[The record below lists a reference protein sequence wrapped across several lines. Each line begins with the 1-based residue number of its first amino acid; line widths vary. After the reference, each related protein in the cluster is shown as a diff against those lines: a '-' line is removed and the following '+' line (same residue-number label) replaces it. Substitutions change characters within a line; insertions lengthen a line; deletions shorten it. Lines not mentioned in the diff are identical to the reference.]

1 MNLFRKILIANRGE
15 VSVRLS
21 RAAAALGAHSVAI
34 YSTDDA
40 DALHVMQAR
49 EAIALPGHGVQAYLD
64 QETIIKL
71 AIAADC
77 DALHPGYGFLS
88 ENADFARK
96 CNAAGL
102 IFIGPSADA
111 MALFGDKGAARA
123 LAVQAGVRVAQGSQG
138 VTTLEQMAEFIQSLD
153 GRPAMI
159 KALAGGG
166 GRGMRV
172 VSHADDLAEA
182 FAQAE
187 SEAKSAFGSGG
198 LYIEELIQQARHLE
212 VQILGDTTGDLVHLF
227 ERECSLQRRHQ
238 KLVEI
243 APAPD
248 LSPTLRADICAA
260 SLKMAKAAEISSL
273 CTFEFLVTGTK
284 GAEQFVFMEANP
296 RLQVE
301 HTITEEIMGIDLAQT
316 QIRLAAGETLSGL
329 GITQETLGVPR
340 GMALEAR
347 VNMERIQPD
356 GTALPQSGTLH
367 SYLPPGGG
375 GVRTEGFGYTGY
387 TTNTGFDSLLAKVIT
402 FAPNGDYTDVL
413 DRTCRALGEF
423 RIDGVETNISFLQSL
438 LRHPTVQSGQLD
450 VGLVERLASDICKG
464 ADDLPKATALPTGQ
478 NKPAVAPAGFESAPD
493 GMATINTPVGG
504 LLISVDVSVGS
515 QVAAGQQIAIVE
527 AMKMEHVVQAQ
538 TSGQI
543 GQVLVA
549 VGAQLAQGQP
559 IAFLTPSSGGM
570 SEMARDADADT
581 PETNSQYDDYLA
593 SKAKL
598 MDENRPAAVARR
610 RKTGQQTARENIAQ
624 LCDTGSFVE
633 YGGFALAAQRRRR
646 TIEELTEISPA
657 DGLVSGLGTIHA
669 DQFPDAQTKCL
680 VMAYDFTVFAGTQ
693 GFMNHKKM
701 DRLLKLALKR
711 QLPIVLFAEGGG
723 GRPGETDYMG
733 VAGLELETFHMLA
746 SHSGT
751 APTIAIVSGRCF
763 AGNAAL
769 AGSCDVIIATENANL
784 GMGGPAMIEGGGL
797 GVFTPEQ
804 VGPMTVQT
812 ANGVVDVLV
821 ADEPAAVET
830 ARKYMSYFQGDLPD
844 WSADDQTVLR
854 DVIPQNRLRVYDVQD
869 VIQTLVDHDSIL
881 ELRPNFGIGIV
892 TALVRVGGMPMGL
905 IANNPKHLGGA
916 IDAEAADK
924 AARFIDLCEGY
935 GLPILSL
942 CDTPGFMV
950 GPDAEETALVRRVS
964 RMFVSGANTTVPFF
978 TVVLRK
984 AYGLGALGMAAG
996 CFLAPD
1002 FNMSWPTGEFGG
1014 MGLEGAVRLAYRNE
1028 LAAIDDPD
1036 ERQAMY
1042 EKLVAELYER
1052 GKAVNMAAFLEIDD
1066 VIDPADT
1073 RDLIIGAMKSAT
1085 RGKTTGDK
1093 RRSYIPTR

>member
-1 MNLFRKILIANRGE
+1 LFRKILIANRGE

-21 RAAAALGAHSVAI
+21 RAADALGVPSVAI

-40 DALHVMQAR
+40 SSLHVIQAR
-49 EAIALPGHGVQAYLD
+49 EAIALPGQGVQAYLD
-64 QETIIKL
+64 QDTVIKL
-71 AIAADC
+71 ALTAGC
-77 DALHPGYGFLS
+77 DTLHPGYGFLS
-88 ENADFARK
+88 ENAGFARK

-102 IFIGPSADA
+102 TFIGPEPDA

-123 LAVQAGVRVAQGSQG
+123 LAVQANVPVAKGTQGA
-138 VTTLEQMAEFIQSLD
+138 TTLGQMAEFLQSLD

-172 VSHADDLAEA
+172 VTQAKDLADA
-182 FAQAE
+182 YSQAE

-212 VQILGDTTGDLVHLF
+212 VQILGDSAGNLVHLF

-243 APAPD
+243 APAPG
-248 LSPTLRADICAA
+248 LSPDLRSDICAA
-260 SLKMAKAAEISSL
+260 SLNMAKAAGISSL
-273 CTFEFLVTGTK
+273 CTFEFLVK
-284 GAEQFVFMEANP
+284 GSQDQEQFVFMEANP

-301 HTITEEIMGIDLAQT
+301 HTITEEIMGVDLVQT
-316 QIRLAAGETLSGL
+316 QIRLAAGQTLAGL
-329 GITQETLGVPR
+329 GISQDSLGMPR
-340 GMALEAR
+340 GMAIEAR
-347 VNMERIQPD
+347 VNMERIQSD
-356 GTALPQSGTLH
+356 GTALPQSGMLH

-387 TTNTGFDSLLAKVIT
+387 TTNTGFDSLLAKVIA
-402 FAPNGDYTDVL
+402 FAPSGDFKDVL
-413 DRTCRALGEF
+413 DRSCRALGEF

-438 LRHPTVQSGQLD
+438 LSHPTVQAGELD
-450 VGLVERLASDICKG
+450 VGLVERLADEIFERTE
-464 ADDLPKATALPTGQ
+464 AQPKLGALPTEP
-478 NKPAVAPAGFESAPD
+478 NKPAPATIGFETAPD
-493 GMATINTPVGG
+493 GMAAIETPVGG
-504 LLISVDVSVGS
+504 LLISVDVAPGS
-515 QVAAGQQIAIVE
+515 QVAVGQQIAIVE

-538 TSGQI
+538 TGGRIGQI
-543 GQVLVA
+543 LVVAGQ
-549 VGAQLAQGQP
+549 QLAQGQP
-559 IAFLTPSSGGM
+559 VAFLTPSNDGL
-570 SEMARDADADT
+570 SEMARDADTDAADT
-581 PETNSQYDDYLA
+581 NIQYDDYRA
-593 SKAKL
+593 RKAKL

-624 LCDTGSFVE
+624 LCDADSFVE

-646 TIEELTEISPA
+646 TIEELIEISPA

-669 DQFPDAQTKCL
+669 GLFPDAQTKCL

-804 VGPMTVQT
+804 VGPMSVQT
-812 ANGVVDVLV
+812 ANGVVDILV
-821 ADEPAAVET
+821 ADEPEAVET

-844 WSADDQTVLR
+844 WSADDQSVLR
-854 DVIPQNRLRVYDVQD
+854 DIIPQNRLRVYDVQD
-869 VIQTLVDHDSIL
+869 VIKTLADHDSIL
-881 ELRPNFGIGIV
+881 ELRPEFGIGLV

-950 GPDAEETALVRRVS
+950 GPEAEQTALVRRVS

-1014 MGLEGAVRLAYRNE
+1014 MGLEGAVRLAYRKE
-1028 LAAIDDPD
+1028 LADITDPD
-1036 ERQAMY
+1036 ERQATY

-1066 VIDPADT
+1066 VIDPVDT
-1073 RDLIIGAMKSAT
+1073 RDLIINAMKSAT
-1085 RGKTTGDK
+1085 RGKSSGTK

>member
-1 MNLFRKILIANRGE
+1 MLFKKMLIANRGE
-15 VSVRLS
+15 VSVRLA
-21 RAAAALGAHSVAI
+21 RAADALGLPSVAI

-40 DALHVMQAR
+40 EALHVLQAK
-49 EAIALPGHGVQAYLD
+49 EAIALPAHGVQAYLD
-64 QETIIKL
+64 QDAIIAL
-71 AIAADC
+71 ARAAGC

-88 ENADFARK
+88 ENAGFARK
-96 CNAAGL
+96 CGAAG
-102 IFIGPSADA
+102 ISFIGPEPDA
-111 MALFGDKGAARA
+111 MAVFGDKGAARA
-123 LAVQAGVRVAQGSQG
+123 LAQEAGVGVAGGTQGA
-138 VTTLEQMAEFIQSLD
+138 TTLEEMGAFFQSLD

-172 VSHADDLAEA
+172 VHDADALAAA

-198 LYIEELIQQARHLE
+198 LYIEELIQHARHLE
-212 VQILGDTTGDLVHLF
+212 VQILGDAEGNLVHLF

-248 LSPTLRADICAA
+248 LSESARADICAA
-260 SLKMAKAAEISSL
+260 SLKLAKAAKISSL
-273 CTFEFLVTGTK
+273 CTFEFLLTGT
-284 GAEQFVFMEANP
+284 GDQTRFVFMEANP

-301 HTITEEIMGIDLAQT
+301 HTITEEIMGIDLVQT
-316 QIRLAAGETLSGL
+316 QIRVAAGQTLPDL
-329 GITQETLGVPR
+329 GITQQALGVPR
-340 GMALEAR
+340 GIAIEAR

-356 GTALPQSGTLH
+356 GTALPQSGRLH

-387 TTNTGFDSLLAKVIT
+387 ITNTGYDSLLAKVIT
-402 FAPNGDYTDVL
+402 FAPSGSYIEAL
-413 DRTCRALGEF
+413 ERSCRALAEF
-423 RIDGVETNISFLQSL
+423 RIDGVETNIGFLQSL
-438 LRHPTVQSGQLD
+438 LSHPLVISGNLD
-450 VGLVERLASDICKG
+450 VGLVERLAADICKS
-464 ADDLPKATALPTGQ
+464 ADSQPRLTALPSPQ
-478 NKPAVAPAGFESAPD
+478 NQAPAFGFEAAPAGMEA
-493 GMATINTPVGG
+493 IETPVGG
-504 LLISVDVSVGS
+504 LLISVDVVAGS
-515 QVAAGQQIAIVE
+515 FVAQGQQIAIIE

-543 GQVLVA
+543 GEILVQA
-549 VGAQLAQGQP
+549 GEQLAQGQP
-559 IAFLTPSSGGM
+559 IAFINASNEGM
-570 SEMARDADADT
+570 SELDRDTNLAAPSISAQYEDFLAR
-581 PETNSQYDDYLA
+581 
-593 SKAKL
+593 KAKL
-598 MDENRPAAVARR
+598 MDENRPKAVAKR

-624 LCDTGSFVE
+624 LCDADSFVE

-646 TIEELTEISPA
+646 SIEELIEISPA

-669 DQFPDAQTKCL
+669 DLFPEAQTKCL

-711 QLPIVLFAEGGG
+711 QLPIVIFAEGGG

-751 APTIAIVSGRCF
+751 APTVAIVSGRCF

-804 VGPMTVQT
+804 VGPMSVQT
-812 ANGVVDVLV
+812 ANGVVDILV
-821 ADEPAAVET
+821 KDEPEAVET
-830 ARKYMSYFQGDLPD
+830 ARKYMAYFQGDLPE
-844 WSADDQTVLR
+844 WSADDQTQLR
-854 DVIPQNRLRVYDVQD
+854 DIIPKNRLRVYDVQE
-869 VIQTLVDHDSIL
+869 VIKTLVDHDSIL
-881 ELRPNFGIGIV
+881 ELRPTFGIGIV

-950 GPDAEETALVRRVS
+950 GPEAEETALVRRVS

-978 TVVLRK
+978 TVVMRK

-1028 LAAIDDPD
+1028 LANISDPV
-1036 ERQAMY
+1036 ERQATY

-1073 RDLIIGAMKSAT
+1073 RGLIIGAMKSSK
-1085 RGKTTGDK
+1085 RGKATGDK